1 VTGRLGF
8 IALFMTTLL
17 AVAAAPLH
25 RGNAA
30 EAGCEPTKIATK
42 YPSLAGKTIKI
53 GISAADK
60 PMTFRDPN
68 DPNKFT
74 GYNVEYARAAFACI
88 GAPIEFSVAGWP
100 GLLPSLVAGQ
110 IDIMWDELFY
120 TPERAKSVDF
130 VLYSTAGDAVVVP
143 KGNPKNIHN
152 LMDLC
157 GLRAVSQ
164 LGGTENGTL
173 QKTSQDCVDAHRA
186 PIAISVSQ
194 DRPSGLRELDN
205 ARVDAY
211 LGIGTTSAYDP
222 SVYFI
227 AYTYSSGL
235 KVGVGVRKGD
245 TDMEHALYDAIK
257 IIQADG
263 SDKKIYEAF
272 GLSPALAEPTQIV
285 TQ

>member
-1 VTGRLGF
+1 VTARL
-8 IALFMTTLL
+8 IALLTTLL
-17 AVAAAPLH
+17 LLLAIAPVQRAA
-25 RGNAA
+25 AA
-30 EAGCEPTKIATK
+30 EAGCEPGKLATK

-60 PMTFRDPN
+60 PMTFRDPT

-74 GYNVEYARAAFACI
+74 GYNVAYARQAFACI

-130 VLYSTAGDAVVVP
+130 VLYSSAGDAVVVP
-143 KGNPKNIHN
+143 KGNPKNIHS

-173 QKTSQDCVDAHRA
+173 QQTSQQCVDAHKPA
-186 PIAISVSQ
+186 IAISVSQ

-205 ARVDAY
+205 GRVDAY

-222 SVYFI
+222 AVYFI
-227 AYTYSSGL
+227 AYTYSSGI

-257 IIQADG
+257 IMQADG

-272 GLSPALAEPTQIV
+272 GLSPALAMPTAIL

>member
-1 VTGRLGF
+1 MISRSGF
-8 IALFMTTLL
+8 LALFVTMLTLF
-17 AVAAAPLH
+17 AVVPLH
-25 RGNAA
+25 RAAAA
-30 EAGCEPTKIATK
+30 EAGCEPSKIASK

-68 DPNKFT
+68 DPDKFT

-110 IDIMWDELFY
+110 IDVMWDELFY
-120 TPERAKSVDF
+120 TPDRAKSVDF

-143 KGNPKNIHN
+143 KGDPKNIHG

-173 QKTSQDCVDAHRA
+173 QETSKACVDAHKA

-205 ARVDAY
+205 GRVDAY

-227 AYTYSSGL
+227 AYTYSSGV

-245 TDMEHALYDAIK
+245 MDMEHALYDAIK

-263 SDKKIYEAF
+263 TDKKIYQDF
-272 GLSPALAEPTQIV
+272 GLSPALAEPTQIL